1 MATMVSQKPVFIEN
15 TTNNNNN
22 NTVSPPKSPIDNLP
36 KAFVSS
42 LKVLFDILDEDR
54 DGMIALKD
62 IETRWKG
69 EDVNG
74 VPPGVLEALK
84 KVTPKTGRLSFE
96 RFCTGLKISL
106 INSKFEKTSNGKPQ
120 EEKQHPNTA
129 TVRPNNVILPMQ
141 RERSKSASHLMRAKP
156 LGLLETDLDK
166 TDPGPDHKRRS
177 RDHPSRR
184 SFGHANGGP
193 RKPGDYDNGRWIADV
208 NRNKQDIYQ
217 VPASRVTRSVSSI
230 SSRPPS
236 RSSLDGHWAAPSNQG
251 KEKLHGGSGQGIMIR
266 PKSGRREDPRRHT
279 LSSGIDYN
287 MLKRMKAIEQERDI
301 LLQGLEVIERTK
313 DWYQKELNLIS
324 RQMNNRMILDRS
336 DTINPARQE
345 KAAYKR
351 ARIQDINLQLTTL
364 VQSSEMGFPDHMNLA
379 VDLKVTSPASGTV
392 NQLRQQ
398 NRLLTNEVSQK
409 SEMITKLNQE
419 KSALIREL
427 FEARGRT
434 QRELPTNTTFL

>member
-1 MATMVSQKPVFIEN
+1 MMATLVPHKPVEH

-22 NTVSPPKSPIDNLP
+22 NIVSPPKSPIDNLP

-54 DGMIALKD
+54 DGMIDLKD

-69 EDVNG
+69 EDVIG
-74 VPPGVLEALK
+74 VPRGVLEGLK
-84 KVTPKTGRLSFE
+84 KVTPKTGKLSFD
-96 RFCTGLKISL
+96 RFCTGLKIAL
-106 INSKFEKTSNGKPQ
+106 INSRFEKTANGKSSH
-120 EEKQHPNTA
+120 EDKQHPNTA
-129 TVRPNNVILPMQ
+129 TVRPNNAILPMQ
-141 RERSKSASHLMRAKP
+141 RERSKSASHLLRGKP
-156 LGLLETDLDK
+156 PGLLETDLDK
-166 TDPGPDHKRRS
+166 TDPGPDIKRRQ
-177 RDHPSRR
+177 RDHPMRR
-184 SFGHANGGP
+184 SFGHSNGGP
-193 RKPGDYDNGRWIADV
+193 RKPIDFDGWMK
-208 NRNKQDIYQ
+208 KQEYGQ
-217 VPASRVTRSVSSI
+217 VPSSRVSRSVSSI
-230 SSRPPS
+230 MNRPPS
-236 RSSLDGHWAAPSNQG
+236 RNSLDGQSGMNQA
-251 KEKLHGGSGQGIMIR
+251 KDVLHGSNGQGMITR
-266 PKSGRREDPRRHT
+266 SKVSKREDPRRHT

-301 LLQGLEVIERTK
+301 LIQGLEVIERTK
-313 DWYQKELNLIS
+313 EWYQKELNLIS
-324 RQMNNRMILDRS
+324 RQMKNRMILEGS

-379 VDLKVTSPASGTV
+379 VELKSPSDRGTM

-398 NRLLTNEVSQK
+398 NRQLTNEVSQK

-427 FEARGRT
+427 FEARGRS
-434 QRELPTNTTFL
+434 QQKLPTNTTFL